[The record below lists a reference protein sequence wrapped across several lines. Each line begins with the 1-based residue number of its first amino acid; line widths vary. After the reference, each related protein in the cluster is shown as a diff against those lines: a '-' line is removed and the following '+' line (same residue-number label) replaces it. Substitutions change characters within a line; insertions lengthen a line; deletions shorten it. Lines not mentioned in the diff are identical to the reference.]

1 MSYLELL
8 LGAISLA
15 LGVTLGVITCSG
27 LFVVSEATGE
37 RKVQYFL
44 AFVVFLLVTIFMLVS
59 AYWLLVKGV

>member
-15 LGVTLGVITCSG
+15 LGAILGGITFSG
-27 LFVVSEATGE
+27 FFVVSEATRE

-44 AFVVFLLVTIFMLVS
+44 AFVVYLLVTIFMLVS